1 MPELELV
8 IVFPTTHLTL
18 SAKKSLDKAGIK
30 HRTIMKPRRISS
42 DCGLAIR
49 IDSRSLDICQEAL
62 TEAQVYDAMGEV
74 LADRCANMVVVGPF
88 QEAQS
93 QSLREVFPAEEPMS
107 VD

>member
-18 SAKKSLDKAGIK
+18 SAEKTLEKAGIE

-49 IDSRSLDICQEAL
+49 VDSRMLESFREAL
-62 TEAQVYDAMGEV
+62 V
-74 LADRCANMVVVGPF
+74 ADGLLPARF
-88 QEAQS
+88 F
-93 QSLREVFPAEEPMS
+93 REDEGVWKCVEELG
-107 VD
+107 D

>member
-18 SAKKSLDKAGIK
+18 SAEKSLEKAGIK

-49 IDSRSLDICQEAL
+49 IDSRSLESCQGAL
-62 TEAQVYDAMGEV
+62 TEDGLLPV
-74 LADRCANMVVVGPF
+74 RF
-88 QEAQS
+88 F
-93 QSLREVFPAEEPMS
+93 REVEGAWECVDELVSIKPPDAETR
-107 VD
+107 

>member
-18 SAKKSLDKAGIK
+18 SAEKSLEKVDIA

-49 IDSRSLDICQEAL
+49 VDSSLMDKCRQAL
-62 TEAQVYDAMGEV
+62 TEDGLLPV
-74 LADRCANMVVVGPF
+74 RF
-88 QEAQS
+88 F
-93 QSLREVFPAEEPMS
+93 REVEGEWECVLELGTINPPDTETR
-107 VD
+107 

>member
-18 SAKKSLDKAGIK
+18 SAEKSLDKAGIK

-62 TEAQVYDAMGEV
+62 TEDGLLPV
-74 LADRCANMVVVGPF
+74 RF
-88 QEAQS
+88 F
-93 QSLREVFPAEEPMS
+93 REVEGAWECVEELVSIEPPDAETR
-107 VD
+107 

>member
-18 SAKKSLDKAGIK
+18 SAEKSLEKAGIE

-49 IDSRSLDICQEAL
+49 IDYRSLDSSREAL
-62 TEAQVYDAMGEV
+62 TSDGLLPTRFFKEVEGEWE
-74 LADRCANMVVVGPF
+74 CVVELGGSAGSGV
-88 QEAQS
+88 
-93 QSLREVFPAEEPMS
+93 
-107 VD
+107 